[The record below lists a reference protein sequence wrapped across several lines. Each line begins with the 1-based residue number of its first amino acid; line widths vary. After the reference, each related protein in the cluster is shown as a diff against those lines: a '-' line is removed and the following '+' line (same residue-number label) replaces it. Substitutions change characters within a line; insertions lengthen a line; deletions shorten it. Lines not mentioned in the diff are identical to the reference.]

1 MYLNHQQIDDLV
13 KTYENDTK
21 ALKEDLLRICWYM
34 RGGVTYSEAL
44 NLSSEERELI
54 GKIINS
60 NLEVTKETQMPFF

>member
-1 MYLNHQQIDDLV
+1 LYLNHQQIDDLV